1 MAKKP
6 AKPGTKPVKAP
17 EPEQKTG
24 PVVQLTSAA
33 TIKSLLKSGRALK
46 ENLDDL
52 TSAHAAEVR
61 EAVDKKHLNKKA
73 FQMIKSLD
81 RMTPEKLAAT
91 MEAFD
96 HYYEVSG
103 LEARAESAPR
113 FEGTGVADGEKGGEE
128 DEFEEDPPRADA
140 NGGTPAQTH

>member
-6 AKPGTKPVKAP
+6 AAP
-17 EPEQKTG
+17 KKGAEPETPKPTG
-24 PVVQLTSAA
+24 PVVQLTSAS
-33 TIKSLLKSGRALK
+33 TIKALLKSGRALK

-52 TSAHAAEVR
+52 TSAHSAEVR

-96 HYYEVSG
+96 HYYTVSG
-103 LEARAESAPR
+103 LEAREKSAPT
-113 FEGTGVADGEKGGEE
+113 FDQVTNGGEGGE
-128 DEFEEDPPRADA
+128 GKDADEFEDDKTKDK
-140 NGGTPAQTH
+140 GTGSFPAQTH